1 MGSARKRAVLD
12 GIELF
17 VLSKNEDVWNMFKD
31 GAEKAAIPPQVR
43 AGLILYAVRNEKSGM
58 FYAAALGKNSG
69 LLYKDAQVLKLIEE
83 GVKKFSS
90 DARAKQVLDNIE
102 AAKK

>member
-1 MGSARKRAVLD
+1 
-12 GIELF
+12 
-17 VLSKNEDVWNMFKD
+17 
-31 GAEKAAIPPQVR
+31 
-43 AGLILYAVRNEKSGM
+43 M